1 LVASFAVQL
10 LVLSALLLGLLRAEV
25 PIPGYVGY
33 ALMVWILVCSAILEP
48 SGFPLGLIPAGM
60 LILAHR
66 RRSRTAA
73 PAG

>member
-1 LVASFAVQL
+1 
-10 LVLSALLLGLLRAEV
+10 
-25 PIPGYVGY
+25 
-33 ALMVWILVCSAILEP
+33 MVWILVCSAILEP